1 MKNVETYVDSADWHY
16 GTEAAFSDRVLSE
29 KELKRLYDIIV
40 SSGRPKVRVSIEIIE
55 DEKNQVPGDQ

>member
-1 MKNVETYVDSADWHY
+1 MKNVETYVDSANWH

-55 DEKNQVPGDQ
+55 DEKNQVPDKT